1 MSIDRFAPVDE
12 QIEALLGSEARR
24 WTKTLPAERQAWLE
38 RCGPRNALP
47 EWLIDA
53 ERDLTARGVEIIDF
67 AECGLAAGIRERTM
81 GAVGDS
87 IYVMAAARL
96 IPDASTYR
104 DQVLPLLDDLWGA
117 LNENDHLGALLTLPL
132 ISGLAGQARQ
142 MLDSLPRPAPAG
154 RKPGPSEV
162 GAAYDQAVA
171 DIIRRVDGGTDK
183 QADVINEWATHLDRP
198 ELELESIKTQL
209 RDRVRGE
216 RRRRSNGEQLI
227 CADSGGAYRFR
238 WAPRPRWPLKT
249 ETKHDPRTSDFAV

>member
-1 MSIDRFAPVDE
+1 MSLDRAAPVDG
-12 QIEALLGSEARR
+12 QIESLLGSEARR

-96 IPDASTYR
+96 IPGASTVR
-104 DQVLPLLDDLWGA
+104 DQVLPLLDDLWNA
-117 LNENDHLGALLTLPL
+117 LNDNDHLAAALILPM
-132 ISGLAGQARQ
+132 IAGLAGQARQ
-142 MLDSLPRPAPAG
+142 MLHNLPRAAPPG

-162 GAAYDQAVA
+162 GAAYDAAVV
-171 DIIRRVDGGTDK
+171 DIIRRVDGATEK
-183 QADVINEWATHLDRP
+183 QADVISEWAARLDRP
-198 ELELESIKTQL
+198 EVELESIKTQL
-209 RDRVRGE
+209 RDRVRRG
-216 RRRRSNGEQLI
+216 RKRRSNG
-227 CADSGGAYRFR
+227 S
-238 WAPRPRWPLKT
+238 K
-249 ETKHDPRTSDFAV
+249 